1 MPLEKRVWDVLDP
14 NFTTVTPETPLK
26 EACTILTSSSRKKP
40 EVHGLVV
47 MRASGEYLG
56 LITTKDILKYISY
69 LRNKFIREGKKEDW
83 ITQLGN
89 YYKDDFLIMV
99 NDVMVFHEVSVRPS
113 QKLFE
118 VIRIMD
124 DRDLEAIPVADA
136 GKIIGMVRSVDVLGE
151 IARSFQ

>member
-1 MPLEKRVWDVLDP
+1 MPLEKHVWDVLDP
-14 NFTTVTPETPLK
+14 NFITVTPETPLK
-26 EACTILTSSSRKKP
+26 EACTILTGSSRKKP
-40 EVHGLVV
+40 EIHGLVV

-56 LITTKDILKYISY
+56 LITTKDILKYIIY
-69 LRNKFIREGKKEDW
+69 LHNKFLREGKREDW
-83 ITQLGN
+83 ITQLGI
-89 YYKDDFLIMV
+89 YCKDESLITV

-136 GKIIGMVRSVDVLGE
+136 GKIIGLVRSVDILGE
-151 IARSFQ
+151 IARSIR

>member
-1 MPLEKRVWDVLDP
+1 LGCIGSEIYHRDPGNPSERSLYHPDRFRQEKKQ
-14 NFTTVTPETPLK
+14 EIH
-26 EACTILTSSSRKKP
+26 E
-40 EVHGLVV
+40 LVV

-56 LITTKDILKYISY
+56 LITTKDILKYIIY
-69 LRNKFIREGKKEDW
+69 LHNKFIREGKREDW

-89 YYKDDFLIMV
+89 YCKNESLITV
-99 NDVMVFHEVSVRPS
+99 NNIMVFHEVSVRPN

-124 DRDLEAIPVADA
+124 DRDLEAIPVDDT
-136 GKIIGMVRSVDVLGE
+136 GKIIGMVRSVDILGE

>member
-1 MPLEKRVWDVLDP
+1 
-14 NFTTVTPETPLK
+14 
-26 EACTILTSSSRKKP
+26 
-40 EVHGLVV
+40 

-56 LITTKDILKYISY
+56 LITTKDILKYIIY
-69 LRNKFIREGKKEDW
+69 LHNKFIREGKREDW

-89 YYKDDFLIMV
+89 YCKNESLITV
-99 NDVMVFHEVSVRPS
+99 NDIMVFHEVSVRPN

-124 DRDLEAIPVADA
+124 DRDLEAIPVDDT
-136 GKIIGMVRSVDVLGE
+136 GKIIGMVRSVDILGE